1 MSRASIGRLL
11 VKRALQIFGIL
22 VAVLLGGTAVFFVWA
37 SSGRLS
43 EAELAQVRTYA
54 AAPDTTAP
62 DTLTVTTYN
71 IGYLSGMK
79 NNEPVVRSDRLF
91 YANMDQA
98 VRFFRR
104 ANPDI
109 AGLQE
114 IDFGGARVAHVHQLD
129 TLATRLG
136 YPTAA
141 QAVNWDE
148 RYLPFPYGRPAVN
161 FGRTLSG
168 QAVLSRFPIRRHVRN
183 VLPRPPQPFHREAFY
198 LDRLAQVAVVDLG
211 GHPLVVVNVH
221 LEAFNT
227 DTRETQARRV
237 NTLYR
242 RLAKSG
248 IPALLLG
255 DFNSR
260 LTRPDSVS
268 PDETMGLLLDG
279 TDLRSAALT
288 APNDTIGA
296 TYPANAPTRQIDHIF
311 YPPRFFEPTD
321 AQRWCGAPAPPSD
334 HCAVTAT
341 LRLTLPANEWP
352 PHESLPSLEI
362 QSGE

>member
-1 MSRASIGRLL
+1 M
-11 VKRALQIFGIL
+11 KRALRIFGSI
-22 VAVLLGGTAVFFVWA
+22 VAVLLIGAVGFFLWA
-37 SSGRLS
+37 SSGRLP
-43 EAELAQVRTYA
+43 AEDLAQIRAYDSVA
-54 AAPDTTAP
+54 DTTAP

-79 NNEPVVRSDRLF
+79 NNRPVVRSDSLF
-91 YANMDQA
+91 HANMDQA

-104 ANPDI
+104 SDPDI

-168 QAVLSRFPIRRHVRN
+168 QAVLSRYPVRQHARN
-183 VLPRPPQPFHREAFY
+183 ALPRPPQPFYRDAFY
-198 LDRLAQVAVVDLG
+198 LDRLVQVAVVDLG
-211 GHPLVVVNVH
+211 GHPLVILNVH
-221 LEAFNT
+221 LEAFHGG
-227 DTRETQARRV
+227 TREEQARLV
-237 NTLYR
+237 NDLYR
-242 RLAKSG
+242 RLAGKE

-260 LTRPDSVS
+260 LPRTDSVS
-268 PDETMGLLLDG
+268 QDETMRLLLDG
-279 TDLRSAALT
+279 TDLRPAVTITPEDT
-288 APNDTIGA
+288 AHA
-296 TYPANAPTRQIDHIF
+296 TYPADAPTRRIDHIF
-311 YPPRFFEPTD
+311 YPPRFFEPVDTH
-321 AQRWCGAPAPPSD
+321 RWCGAPNPPSD

-341 LRLTLPANEWP
+341 FHLMLPSDEWP
-352 PHESLPSLEI
+352 PHEVLPALEV
-362 QSGE
+362 QSSE

>member
-1 MSRASIGRLL
+1 MSEND
-11 VKRALQIFGIL
+11 VKRALQIFGSIVGGL
-22 VAVLLGGTAVFFVWA
+22 FVAFVVFFLWA
-37 SSGRLS
+37 SAGRLP
-43 EAELAQVRTYA
+43 EADLAQIRTYA

-71 IGYLSGMK
+71 IGYLSGMT
-79 NNEPVVRSDRLF
+79 NNEAVVRPDSLF

-104 ANPDI
+104 TTPDI

-168 QAVLSRFPIRRHVRN
+168 QAVLSRFPVRQHVRN
-183 VLPRPPQPFHREAFY
+183 VLSPPPLPFYRDAFY

-211 GHPLVVVNVH
+211 GYPLVVINVH
-221 LEAFNT
+221 LEAFHVG
-227 DTRETQARRV
+227 TREEQARLV
-237 NTLYR
+237 NDLYR
-242 RLAKSG
+242 RLADSG
-248 IPALLLG
+248 VPALLLG

-260 LTRPDSVS
+260 LTPTNASSR
-268 PDETMGLLLDG
+268 DETMQHLLAG
-279 TDLRSAALT
+279 TNLQPAAT
-288 APNDTIGA
+288 GAPTDTKWA
-296 TYPANAPTRQIDHIF
+296 TYPAENPTRRIDYVF
-311 YPPRFFEPTD
+311 YPPRFFEPTGV
-321 AQRWCGAPAPPSD
+321 QRWCGTPNPPSD

-341 LRLTLPANEWP
+341 FHLAPAVKEGP
-352 PHESLPSLEI
+352 THEALPSLEI
-362 QSGE
+362 RLDE